1 MRLDK
6 LAKIV
11 DKGCGAIFGNSN
23 VFYFT
28 GYSGAGA
35 LVYCDGVFTLLVPA
49 LEENRA
55 LDTKG
60 VVVKVYYPAK
70 IRGDIQYSSAME
82 ALEKIA
88 GNNPLSVDV
97 SYMDVNTYMK
107 LTSKFQI
114 RDISQQVSSLRA
126 VKDPEELEN
135 IKVAGEITSIA
146 MKIAMERATEKV
158 NEKQLSG
165 LIDYT
170 MKNEGAE
177 DYAFPSIVASGEN
190 SAEPHHIPTNRV
202 IREGDSVVV
211 DIGAKFNGYCFDST
225 RTLLVKSYSE
235 ELRKVYE
242 VVLEAQLEAI
252 DSVTEGIKA
261 SEIDRIARK
270 VIERSGFGKYFIHS
284 TGHGVGIDV
293 HESPYVSF
301 NSNDVL
307 KENMVITVEPG
318 IYIKG
323 KFGVRIEDTLIV
335 TKGKPVVLETTY
347 KLL

>member
-1 MRLDK
+1 MRLHK
-6 LAKIV
+6 LTSLV
-11 DKGCGAIFGNSN
+11 EKGCAAIFGSSN

-28 GYSGAGA
+28 GYSGAGV
-35 LVYCDGVFTLLVPA
+35 LVYCDGVFTLLAPA

-55 LDTKG
+55 LGTKG
-60 VVVKVYYPAK
+60 VDVKVYYPAK
-70 IRGDIQYSSAME
+70 IREDIQYSSAME
-82 ALEKIA
+82 ALEKIV
-88 GNNPLSVDV
+88 GNKPLLADV
-97 SYMDVNTYMK
+97 SYMDANTYIK
-107 LTSKFQI
+107 LASKFQVM
-114 RDISQQVSSLRA
+114 DVSQQVSSLRA
-126 VKDPEELEN
+126 VKDFDELES
-135 IKVAGEITSIA
+135 IKLAGEITSAA
-146 MKIAMERATEKV
+146 MKIAMERVPEKV
-158 NEKQLSG
+158 SEKQLSG

-177 DYAFPSIVASGEN
+177 DYAFPSIVAAGEN
-190 SAEPHHIPTNRV
+190 SAEPHHVPTDRV

-211 DIGAKFNGYCFDST
+211 DIGAKVNGYCFDST
-225 RTLLVKSYSE
+225 RTFLVKSYPE

-252 DSVTEGIKA
+252 DAVTDGIKA
-261 SEIDRIARK
+261 SEVDRAARK
-270 VIERSGFGKYFIHS
+270 VIERNGYGKYFVHS

-323 KFGVRIEDTLIV
+323 RFGVRIEDTLIV
-335 TKGKPVVLETTY
+335 TKGKPIVLETAY